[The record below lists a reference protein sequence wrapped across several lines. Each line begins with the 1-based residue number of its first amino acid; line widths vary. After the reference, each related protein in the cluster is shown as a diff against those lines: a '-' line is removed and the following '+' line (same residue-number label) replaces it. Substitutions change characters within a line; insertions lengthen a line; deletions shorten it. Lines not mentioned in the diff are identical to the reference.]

1 MQFVEPSRQFVKDSI
16 RLVKRC
22 TKPDRKGNSFGMREK
37 KINILHS
44 LSPILMSSCLIIV
57 VFLSPLLLIYFCF
70 ILELSVFATFCILCA
85 SVIDF
90 SFLCVFQA
98 YKVICYSLIFH
109 IAFALVI
116 CNDFIEFSISF
127 TFPL

>member
-1 MQFVEPSRQFVKDSI
+1 
-16 RLVKRC
+16 
-22 TKPDRKGNSFGMREK
+22 
-37 KINILHS
+37 
-44 LSPILMSSCLIIV
+44 MSSCLIIV

-85 SVIDF
+85 SVTDF

-98 YKVICYSLIFH
+98 YKVICYGLIFH